1 MSELSNDLSKLSQA
15 STDYIQSK
23 KTMLINGAEREA
35 SDGKTFPVYDPSS
48 GEQIAEVPH
57 ASTEDVSAA
66 VQAAREAFDKGP
78 WPKLKP
84 AARERMVLK
93 LADLLEKNAEEF
105 AEIEAVN
112 SGRTLINTRLFDVDL
127 SVDYLRY
134 MAGWAT
140 KIHGK
145 TIDTTVPYAPGMD
158 FFAYT
163 KREPLGVVAG
173 ITPWNVPL
181 GQSIWKLAPVL
192 ATGCT
197 IVLKPAEQ
205 APLTTLRF
213 AQLIEA
219 AGIPPGVVN
228 VVTGYGHTTGAA
240 LAEHP
245 LVDKISFTGSTE
257 TGKKI
262 ALQAV
267 SQFKKYP
274 LELGGKSPV
283 IILDDADLDTAIPG
297 AAWAIYGNHGQNC
310 CAGSRLYVHQ
320 SIYEKVVEGIAKIA
334 AQIKLGPALD
344 PNTEMGPLVSRE
356 QQKRVMAYIESG
368 VTQGASILTGGC
380 TLEHPGFYVKPTVL
394 VNTRQ
399 DMKVVQEEIFGPVLV
414 ASPFED
420 VEEMLVRANDT
431 KYGLGASIWTQN
443 ISRMHRLVPRIKAGT
458 VWVNTHNVLDLAVPF
473 GGVKESGVGS
483 ELGEEAIYQHTQ
495 IKATIVNI

>member
-1 MSELSNDLSKLSQA
+1 
-15 STDYIQSK
+15 
-23 KTMLINGAEREA
+23 
-35 SDGKTFPVYDPSS
+35 
-48 GEQIAEVPH
+48 
-57 ASTEDVSAA
+57 
-66 VQAAREAFDKGP
+66 
-78 WPKLKP
+78 
-84 AARERMVLK
+84 
-93 LADLLEKNAEEF
+93 
-105 AEIEAVN
+105 
-112 SGRTLINTRLFDVDL
+112 
-127 SVDYLRY
+127 
-134 MAGWAT
+134 
-140 KIHGK
+140 
-145 TIDTTVPYAPGMD
+145 
-158 FFAYT
+158 
-163 KREPLGVVAG
+163 
-173 ITPWNVPL
+173 
-181 GQSIWKLAPVL
+181 
-192 ATGCT
+192 
-197 IVLKPAEQ
+197 
-205 APLTTLRF
+205 
-213 AQLIEA
+213 
-219 AGIPPGVVN
+219 VVN

-267 SQFKKYP
+267 SQFKKYT

-344 PNTEMGPLVSRE
+344 PSTEMGPLVSRE

-394 VNTRQ
+394 VNTQQ